1 MKDKT
6 TSDAER
12 KLTASMLKRTYA
24 LLRIPSYPIFMLCML
39 FQGMAISISAP
50 FLAVYF
56 TEELGVSAGT
66 FGIFTAVTLLS
77 GVALS
82 MFIAKRSDAGL
93 NRRRLMVICM
103 IFNAIAFAGYIFI
116 HDFYPLLVYMTVF
129 TAVGAPA
136 MPQLFASAREA
147 VNASRS
153 PDHAYAN
160 STLRSMFSLGF
171 ISGPLAG
178 AALLSRFGFQGVFLS
193 TTLIFLVNA
202 LLVFSFVRPPAANRQ
217 SHKPRQ
223 QPVRLHRDTR
233 VLVPFLILTLL
244 YAGHWANNLNISLF
258 IVNTLGGS
266 TQNVASV
273 ASICALL
280 EIPFMFMLGLMSAKY
295 SNKLLM
301 GWGMVLGGMYYA
313 LVLGAGELWQLMA
326 GQVLLAFFV
335 AVISAI
341 GISYIQDL
349 LPDLPGYASTLY
361 TNATTIGRLTGSLA
375 GGAAAQWL
383 GYRHSYLLCLLL
395 IGGSLGL
402 LLWPRRSPD
411 AKIKETLAS

>member
-1 MKDKT
+1 
-6 TSDAER
+6 
-12 KLTASMLKRTYA
+12 MLKRTYA
-24 LLRIPSYPIFMLCML
+24 LLLIPSYPIFLLCML

-56 TEELGVSAGT
+56 TEELGVTAGT

-82 MFIAKRSDAGL
+82 MFIAKRSDVGL

-103 IFNAIAFAGYIFI
+103 MFNAVAFAGYIFI
-116 HDFYPLLVYMTVF
+116 HDFYPLLAYMTIF
-129 TAVGAPA
+129 TAAGAPA

-147 VNASRS
+147 VSASSS
-153 PDHAYAN
+153 PDHALAN
-160 STLRSMFSLGF
+160 SALRSMFSLGF
-171 ISGPLAG
+171 ISGPLVG
-178 AALLSRFGFQGVFLS
+178 AALLSRFGFQGIFSS
-193 TTLIFLVNA
+193 TTLIFLLNA
-202 LLVFSFVRPPAANRQ
+202 LLVFSFVRPSAAKQLQQRVRQPAGVQRNA
-217 SHKPRQ
+217 
-223 QPVRLHRDTR
+223 R

-244 YAGHWANNLNISLF
+244 YTGHWANNLNISLF
-258 IVNTLGGS
+258 IVNTLGGT

-273 ASICALL
+273 ASICALM
-280 EIPFMFMLGLMSAKY
+280 EIPFMLVLGLLSAKY
-295 SNKLLM
+295 TSKVLL
-301 GWGMVLGGMYYA
+301 GWGMAMGGIYYA
-313 LVLGAGELWQLMA
+313 LVIGVGELWQLIA

-335 AVISAI
+335 AVISAV

-361 TNATTIGRLTGSLA
+361 TNATTIGRLAGSLA

-383 GYRHSYLLCLLL
+383 GYRHSYLLCVILV
-395 IGGSLGL
+395 ICSLGL

-411 AKIKETLAS
+411 EKITTPLAS

>member
-1 MKDKT
+1 
-6 TSDAER
+6 
-12 KLTASMLKRTYA
+12 MLKRTYA
-24 LLRIPSYPIFMLCML
+24 LLLIPTYPIFLLCML

-56 TEELGVSAGT
+56 TEKLGVTAGT

-103 IFNAIAFAGYIFI
+103 MFNAVAFSGYIFI
-116 HDFYPLLVYMTVF
+116 HDFYPLLAYMTIF
-129 TAVGAPA
+129 TAAGAPA

-147 VNASRS
+147 VSASSS
-153 PDHAYAN
+153 PDHALAN
-160 STLRSMFSLGF
+160 SALRSMFSLGF

-178 AALLSRFGFQGVFLS
+178 AALLSRFGFQGIFS
-193 TTLIFLVNA
+193 TTTLIFLINA
-202 LLVFSFVRPPAANRQ
+202 LLVFSFVRPSAA
-217 SHKPRQ
+217 KQ
-223 QPVRLHRDTR
+223 QPERRVQQPAGLQRNAR

-244 YAGHWANNLNISLF
+244 YTGHWANNLNISLF
-258 IVNTLGGS
+258 IVNTLGGT

-273 ASICALL
+273 ASVCALM
-280 EIPFMFMLGLMSAKY
+280 EIPFMLVLGLLSAKY
-295 SNKLLM
+295 DSKVLL
-301 GWGMVLGGMYYA
+301 GWGMAMGGIYYA
-313 LVLGAGELWQLMA
+313 LVMGVGELWQLIA

-361 TNATTIGRLTGSLA
+361 TNATTIGRLAGSLA

-383 GYRHSYLLCLLL
+383 GYRHSYLLCVVLVVC
-395 IGGSLGL
+395 SLGL

-411 AKIKETLAS
+411 EKITAPLAS

>member
-1 MKDKT
+1 
-6 TSDAER
+6 
-12 KLTASMLKRTYA
+12 MLKRTYA
-24 LLRIPSYPIFMLCML
+24 LLLIPTYPIFLLCML

-56 TEELGVSAGT
+56 TEELGVTAGT

-103 IFNAIAFAGYIFI
+103 MFNAVAFAGYIFI
-116 HDFYPLLVYMTVF
+116 HDFYVLLAYMTIF
-129 TAVGAPA
+129 TAAGAPA

-147 VNASRS
+147 VSASSS
-153 PDHAYAN
+153 PDHALAN
-160 STLRSMFSLGF
+160 SALRSMFSLGF
-171 ISGPLAG
+171 ISGPLVG
-178 AALLSRFGFQGVFLS
+178 AALLSRFGFQGIFS
-193 TTLIFLVNA
+193 ATTLIFLINA
-202 LLVFSFVRPPAANRQ
+202 LLVFSFVRPSAAKQLQPRVQQ
-217 SHKPRQ
+217 SAGLQRNA
-223 QPVRLHRDTR
+223 R
-233 VLVPFLILTLL
+233 VMVPFLILTLL
-244 YAGHWANNLNISLF
+244 YTGHWANSLNISLF
-258 IVNTLGGS
+258 IVNTLGGT

-273 ASICALL
+273 ASICALM
-280 EIPFMFMLGLMSAKY
+280 EIPFMLVLGLLSAKY
-295 SNKLLM
+295 DSKVLL
-301 GWGMVLGGMYYA
+301 GWGMVMGGIYYA
-313 LVLGAGELWQLMA
+313 LVIGVGELWQLIA

-349 LPDLPGYASTLY
+349 LPDHPGYASTLY
-361 TNATTIGRLTGSLA
+361 TNATTIGRLAGSLA

-383 GYRHSYLLCLLL
+383 GYRHSYLLCVVLVVC
-395 IGGSLGL
+395 SLGL

-411 AKIKETLAS
+411 EKITTPLAS